1 MSGKHPASRAQS
13 RQAALQVLY
22 SVDVGRRAAET
33 FSPETVD
40 AALASVAT
48 HFELPDGAHAYAREL
63 SLGVALHRDAIDR
76 VLAGHATNWRIERM
90 AAVDRNVLRLAAYEM
105 GWAGVPPSVAIDEAV
120 ELARRFGADPSPA
133 FVNGVLDA
141 VARTIE
147 TRGAMSGEV
156 GIP

>member
-1 MSGKHPASRAQS
+1 MSGTRRASRAQS

-33 FSPETVD
+33 FSSEAVGE
-40 AALASVAT
+40 ALASVAA
-48 HFELPDGAHAYAREL
+48 HFELPEGARAYAREL
-63 SLGVALHRDAIDR
+63 SFGVALHRDAIDR
-76 VLAGHATNWRIERM
+76 MLAGHATNWRIERM

-141 VARTIE
+141 VARTLE
-147 TRGAMSGEV
+147 ARGAARDSV
-156 GIP
+156 AIP

>member
-1 MSGKHPASRAQS
+1 MSAKQAASRSQS

-33 FSPETVD
+33 FSSDSVD

-48 HFELPDGAHAYAREL
+48 HFELPEGAHAYAREL

-76 VLAGHATNWRIERM
+76 MLASAATNWRIERM

-141 VARTIE
+141 VAKTIE
-147 TRGAMSGEV
+147 ARGVIGSEA
-156 GIP
+156 GIS

>member
-1 MSGKHPASRAQS
+1 MTARHPASRAQS

-22 SVDVGRRAAET
+22 SVDVGRRAAEA
-33 FSPETVD
+33 FSPEAVEE
-40 AALASVAT
+40 ALASVAT
-48 HFELPDGAHAYAREL
+48 HFELPDGARAYAREL

-141 VARTIE
+141 IARTIE
-147 TRGAMSGEV
+147 ASGALGGVV
-156 GIP
+156 GTP

>member
-1 MSGKHPASRAQS
+1 MSGTRHASRAQS

-33 FSPETVD
+33 LD
-40 AALASVAT
+40 AALAAVEA
-48 HFELPDGAHAYAREL
+48 HFELPEGARAYAREL
-63 SLGVALHRDAIDR
+63 VLGVALHRDAIDR
-76 VLAGHATNWRIERM
+76 MLAGHATNWRIERM
-90 AAVDRNVLRLAAYEM
+90 AAVDRNVLRLAAFEM

-141 VARTIE
+141 VARTLE
-147 TRGAMSGEV
+147 TRGAARDAV
-156 GIP
+156 GVS